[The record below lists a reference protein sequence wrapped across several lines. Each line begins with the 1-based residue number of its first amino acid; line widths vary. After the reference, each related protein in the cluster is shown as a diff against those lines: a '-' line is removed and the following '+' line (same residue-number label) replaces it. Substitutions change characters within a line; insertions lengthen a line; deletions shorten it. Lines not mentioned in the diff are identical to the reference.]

1 MKTIIKLI
9 KTSACI
15 ILLSSFALTTVSD
28 AKTTVKKKAPA
39 KIVKV
44 VKIVAPRV
52 SENVLFSFYLPA
64 TFTPENLLVS
74 PVQVESTPALVIEA
88 PVTPLETFQTQVV
101 EAPQPVVPQ
110 PVISQPAPSQ
120 PTVPQVIDTPPVI
133 VQPIVAQQTT
143 PQPIVETPPPAVT
156 TSSSDYAPNGIIW
169 CSALGRLPALGESCQ
184 LPQATMDYSLP
195 TSVVYDA
202 NTLSFTGV
210 PSASN
215 TTVNSSG
222 NVVYTPTFAAGS
234 PNAGPVSVATSGN
247 CSLDGSN
254 VVFSGTGSC
263 SVTIS
268 QPGAD
273 SVTQYITPNVSATKE
288 S

>member
-1 MKTIIKLI
+1 MKTTIKLI
-9 KTSACI
+9 KTSACV

-28 AKTTVKKKAPA
+28 AKTTVKKKASA
-39 KIVKV
+39 KV
-44 VKIVAPRV
+44 VKVINTVSPKV
-52 SENVLFSFYLPA
+52 SENVLFNFYLPA
-64 TFTPENLLVS
+64 TFTPDNLLVS
-74 PVQVESTPALVIEA
+74 PAQIESAPSLVIEA
-88 PVTPLETFQTQVV
+88 PVTPPETLQTQVIETPQPAIPQPAIPQPV
-101 EAPQPVVPQ
+101 VPQPVVPQPVVPQ
-110 PVISQPAPSQ
+110 PVIT
-120 PTVPQVIDTPPVI
+120 PTVI
-133 VQPIVAQQTT
+133 
-143 PQPIVETPPPAVT
+143 ETPPPTVS
-156 TSSSDYAPNGIIW
+156 TSSSNYAPNGLIW

-184 LPQATMDYSLP
+184 LPFATTDYSLP

-215 TTVNSSG
+215 TKVNSSG

-234 PNAGPVSVATSGN
+234 PNAGPVSIATSGN

-254 VVFSGTGSC
+254 VVFSGSGSC

-268 QPGAD
+268 QLGAD